1 MASFLGTFVGAL
13 VGLMLLASGAFG
25 ESKVVHHVVGGDQ
38 GWDASSNVAAWAM
51 GRVFRVGDSISNEGI
66 IELRSKEELQSCD
79 LSNPIRMYTGGLD
92 KVKLDAEGT
101 RYFASSRLENCRNGL
116 RLHVEVAG
124 HGAGNR
130 KIKVDQVVATGPM
143 PSISFPS
150 NFHSM
155 SF

>member
-1 MASFLGTFVGAL
+1 LEGFAYS
-13 VGLMLLASGAFG
+13 
-25 ESKVVHHVVGGDQ
+25 
-38 GWDASSNVAAWAM
+38 AA
-51 GRVFRVGDSISNEGI
+51 NEGI
-66 IELRSKEELQSCD
+66 IELRSKEELQLCD

-116 RLHVEVAG
+116 KLHVEVAG

-143 PSISFPS
+143 PSISVRLESSCLIWLIVALICFISSRPL
-150 NFHSM
+150 
-155 SF
+155 